1 MIKRIS
7 ISAVLAGGLL
17 AGVLGVAGS
26 ANADP
31 GADGQYYGGPGV
43 GHSYGAPYYGAP
55 YYDAQGHGRRYDA
68 PYYGTPEAL
77 PQNGTSVTLGPNGI
91 GLNLPGGGAISAG
104 PGGLGGWVP
113 AA

>member
-1 MIKRIS
+1 MMKRIS

-43 GHSYGAPYYGAP
+43 GHSYGAPYYA
-55 YYDAQGHGRRYDA
+55 
-68 PYYGTPEAL
+68 TPEAS
-77 PQNGTSVTLGPNGI
+77 PQNGTSVTLGSNGI